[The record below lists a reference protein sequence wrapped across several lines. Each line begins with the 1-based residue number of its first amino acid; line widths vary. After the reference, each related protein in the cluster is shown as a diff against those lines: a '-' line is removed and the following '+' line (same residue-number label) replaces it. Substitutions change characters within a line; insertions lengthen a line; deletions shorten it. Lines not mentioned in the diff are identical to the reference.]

1 MALQKI
7 TEAQRELMK
16 QKSAQSLPDV
26 PSSKGWTP
34 KQFKNAITRPL
45 FDNENSFYSYI
56 NGIVDIIEITKADI
70 SFLEGNYYN
79 KNYIDDLNVNTIDY
93 INEQISTSESY
104 MIQLINLKAN
114 DSEVVHITGNEQI
127 SGQKVFNGDLIIPF
141 PANNYSA
148 VNKEWVFTNYD
159 TKTITDQKIK
169 TAQTQAEESA
179 KEYSKTYTDQAI
191 NKLIDGAPDALN
203 TFKEIA
209 DYIASDKTG
218 ASQMTASINK
228 NKQDI
233 ATNTNQINALEQN
246 KLDKEDLIY
255 ENVENAPQ
263 EVVLI
268 IRDVASPSTV
278 NVAREIQFG
287 NDVWKIGSN
296 SGSGGSSIDEEILS
310 NYVKKEELST
320 INGTSL
326 LQSNDLNTND
336 IGINSISSLELEA
349 ILK

>member
-56 NGIVDIIEITKADI
+56 NGIVDAIEITKADI

-191 NKLIDGAPDALN
+191 NKLIDGAPDVLN

-209 DYIASDKTG
+209 DYIASDKTS
-218 ASQMTASINK
+218 ANQMTANIQKNTDSISNLETIK
-228 NKQDI
+228 ANRTELFDKQYSS
-233 ATNTNQINALEQN
+233 L
-246 KLDKEDLIY
+246 
-255 ENVENAPQ
+255 ENAPQ

-296 SGSGGSSIDEEILS
+296 SGGGGSSIDEETLS